1 MNEISRSKLFQVIR
15 KHNEEEKRRRF
26 WWRITVAFL
35 FASVFVLGFAARGLV
50 S

>member
-1 MNEISRSKLFQVIR
+1 MSEISRAKLFQVIR
-15 KHNEEEKRRRF
+15 RHNEEEKRRKF

-35 FASVFVLGFAARGLV
+35 FASVFIVGFAVRGLV